1 MAGMSSGDVFTG
13 HYRLAVKT
21 AVFRDAGG
29 QIAPAEQVAD
39 IPTLL
44 GSLPSD
50 GAMNAKYPD
59 LAVDA
64 SASPETKLAVTPFRV
79 AEEQRNV
86 TVPAWIWYVRKEADN
101 DYHVIIGSSADPA
114 SATYMNVEVSG
125 LPATADDPNYT
136 DLQNARSQLT
146 GLVGHDPN
154 GTLYEAFTP
163 PLPVSVT
170 GSLLYDG
177 DHVPGEVGPTGHRPQ
192 TTWEIHPVT
201 TIQQRP

>member
-1 MAGMSSGDVFTG
+1 MAAMNSGDVFTG

-21 AVFRDAGG
+21 AIFRDADG

-50 GAMNAKYPD
+50 ADMRAKYPD
-59 LAVDA
+59 LEVAPT
-64 SASPETKLAVTPFRV
+64 ASPETKLAVTPFRV

-86 TVPAWIWYVRKEADN
+86 TIPAWIWYVRRETDN
-101 DYHVIIGSSADPA
+101 DFHVIIGSSADPA
-114 SATYMNVEVSG
+114 AVTYMNVEVSG
-125 LPATADDPNYT
+125 LPGAANDPNFT
-136 DLQNARSQLT
+136 DLQNAREQLT
-146 GLVGHDPN
+146 GLAGHDPSR
-154 GTLYEAFTP
+154 LHYEAFTP
-163 PLPVSVT
+163 PLPVTIT

-177 DHVPGEVGPTGHRPQ
+177 DHVPGQVGPVGHKPQ

-201 TIQQRP
+201 TIQQRR